1 MKRFIILGSAF
12 LLLSCSTASEPE
24 KQAPRTQTSVVPCSY
39 SCVGN
44 SAAPCG
50 YTTVQQVQKP
60 RVTEVMP
67 KKRPCCDD
75 DNRNAKE
82 VIPDSPEIYVIAAN
96 RTLRSMLS
104 ENRLPI
110 KSGARIYVAE
120 TTNNEPD
127 MPTGYEK
134 GVASLK
140 RGLSNAGF
148 VLADDR
154 GMADYVI
161 TNEIAWFD
169 TATKTVPAIKYS
181 LGLYNPR
188 GQKLG
193 EWSEILHQV
202 KGDRSWW

>member
-1 MKRFIILGSAF
+1 
-12 LLLSCSTASEPE
+12 
-24 KQAPRTQTSVVPCSY
+24 
-39 SCVGN
+39 
-44 SAAPCG
+44 
-50 YTTVQQVQKP
+50 
-60 RVTEVMP
+60 
-67 KKRPCCDD
+67 
-75 DNRNAKE
+75 
-82 VIPDSPEIYVIAAN
+82 
-96 RTLRSMLS
+96 
-104 ENRLPI
+104 
-110 KSGARIYVAE
+110 
-120 TTNNEPD
+120 
-127 MPTGYEK
+127 
-134 GVASLK
+134 
-140 RGLSNAGF
+140 